1 MRKLAKRLAVSL
13 LVTIVVLIAA
23 LIAATV
29 ITARPGNPRLWP
41 PSAGA
46 PPVEIHVVSHGW
58 HAGVVLSRAAIA
70 DYASRQGRPV
80 LASVAQRFANFRWL
94 EIGWGDDG
102 FYRSAADPAALD
114 VTLAARALLRPGNP
128 SVLHVAGL
136 PDHPRAAFP
145 QADIVR
151 IELSSEGFSRLLD
164 RLDTSFARGP
174 SGAVPQPLG
183 PGLYGTS
190 LFYRGVETFN
200 LLNDCNHW
208 VARLLSIAGIPTAP
222 VVATLP
228 QGLLL
233 DLQWR
238 SKLPLLPR
246 P

>member
-1 MRKLAKRLAVSL
+1 VRRLARRIAWGLVIAIGL
-13 LVTIVVLIAA
+13 LIGVLAV
-23 LIAATV
+23 ATFV
-29 ITARPGNPRLWP
+29 TARAGNPRLWP

-58 HAGVVLSRAAIA
+58 HSGVVLSRAAMA

-80 LASVAQRFANFRWL
+80 LASVAQRLANFRWL
-94 EIGWGDDG
+94 EIGWGDEG
-102 FYRSAADPAALD
+102 FYRSAPDLAALD

-128 SVLHVAGL
+128 SVLHVVGL
-136 PDHPRAAFP
+136 SDHPRTSFP

-164 RLDTSFARGP
+164 RLDASFARG
-174 SGAVPQPLG
+174 SGGAAPQPLG

-200 LLNDCNHW
+200 LLNVCNHW
-208 VARLLSIAGIPTAP
+208 VARLLSIAGLPTAP

-246 P
+246 T

>member
-1 MRKLAKRLAVSL
+1 MRRLVKWLAIGL
-13 LVTIVVLIAA
+13 LVAIVA

-29 ITARPGNPRLWP
+29 ITARSGNPRLWP
-41 PSAGA
+41 ASAGA
-46 PPVEIHVVSHGW
+46 PPVEIYVVSHGW
-58 HAGVVLSRAAIA
+58 HSGLVLSRAAMA

-80 LASVAQRFANFRWL
+80 LLSVAQRFANFRWL
-94 EIGWGDDG
+94 EVGWGDEG
-102 FYRSAADPAALD
+102 FYRSAPDLAALD

-128 SVLHVAGL
+128 SVLHVVGL
-136 PDHPRAAFP
+136 ADQPRAVFP

-164 RLDTSFARGP
+164 RLQTSFARGAD
-174 SGAVPQPLG
+174 GAPQPLG

-190 LFYRGVETFN
+190 LFYRGAETFN
-200 LLNDCNHW
+200 VLNVCNHW

-222 VVATLP
+222 VAATLP

-233 DLQWR
+233 DLRWR
-238 SKLPLLPR
+238 AKLPLLPR